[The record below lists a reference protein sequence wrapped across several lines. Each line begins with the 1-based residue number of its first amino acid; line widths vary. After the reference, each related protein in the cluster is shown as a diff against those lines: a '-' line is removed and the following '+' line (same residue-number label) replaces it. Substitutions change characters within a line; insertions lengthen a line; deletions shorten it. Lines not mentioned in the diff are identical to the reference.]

1 MRMIKD
7 DRKKISE
14 DTNGMSM
21 TYFQKQKKKERK
33 DGDNIKRQT
42 VYVLMDFYFRFRA
55 THVGERT
62 RGSTHQKIK
71 IRHQ

>member
-21 TYFQKQKKKERK
+21 TFFKDKKKNY
-33 DGDNIKRQT
+33 GSNIKKPRQ
-42 VYVLMDFYFRFRA
+42 LMF
-55 THVGERT
+55 
-62 RGSTHQKIK
+62 
-71 IRHQ
+71 

>member
-21 TYFQKQKKKERK
+21 TFFKDKKKY
-33 DGDNIKRQT
+33 GSNI
-42 VYVLMDFYFRFRA
+42 
-55 THVGERT
+55 
-62 RGSTHQKIK
+62 
-71 IRHQ
+71 

>member
-21 TYFQKQKKKERK
+21 TFFKDKKKK
-33 DGDNIKRQT
+33 LWQQHKKTRQ
-42 VYVLMDFYFRFRA
+42 LMF
-55 THVGERT
+55 
-62 RGSTHQKIK
+62 
-71 IRHQ
+71 

>member
-21 TYFQKQKKKERK
+21 TFFKDKKKY
-33 DGDNIKRQT
+33 GSNIKKPRQF
-42 VYVLMDFYFRFRA
+42 MF
-55 THVGERT
+55 
-62 RGSTHQKIK
+62 
-71 IRHQ
+71 

>member
-21 TYFQKQKKKERK
+21 TFFKDKKNMAATYKPPDSLCF
-33 DGDNIKRQT
+33 DGF
-42 VYVLMDFYFRFRA
+42 LF
-55 THVGERT
+55 
-62 RGSTHQKIK
+62 
-71 IRHQ
+71 

>member
-21 TYFQKQKKKERK
+21 TFFKDKKK
-33 DGDNIKRQT
+33 I
-42 VYVLMDFYFRFRA
+42 MA
-55 THVGERT
+55 A
-62 RGSTHQKIK
+62 S
-71 IRHQ
+71 

>member
-21 TYFQKQKKKERK
+21 TFFKDKKNNY
-33 DGDNIKRQT
+33 GSNIKKP
-42 VYVLMDFYFRFRA
+42 D
-55 THVGERT
+55 
-62 RGSTHQKIK
+62 S
-71 IRHQ
+71 